1 MDICSIHWNIW
12 KWWVI
17 PVPENQT
24 CIWLDRRGGRRGTY
38 TTTESTNTWLSCI
51 TIRDAFSSIL
61 SIRVFF
67 IQKGDCK
74 SVITD
79 ECNVYFPRC
88 PSMWIAAAFCCCIY
102 IELANILEGQL
113 GQKFIS
119 TPTNIC
125 QKNKRGKRLNFFFV
139 FVSNSF
145 HTLIFLGNIWPG
157 SLFQHSVASY
167 YLSRWL

>member
-1 MDICSIHWNIW
+1 MDICSVHWNIW
-12 KWWVI
+12 KLWVI

-24 CIWLDRRGGRRGTY
+24 CIWLDWRGGEGTH

-74 SVITD
+74 TVISD

-88 PSMWIAAAFCCCIY
+88 SSMWIAAAFCCCIY

-119 TPTNIC
+119 TPTNIYG
-125 QKNKRGKRLNFFFV
+125 QKMKEEKDLFFFL

-145 HTLIFLGNIWPG
+145 HTFN
-157 SLFQHSVASY
+157 FF
-167 YLSRWL
+167 R